1 MADKVLTLSNATV
14 LWKNRFSMKLLFQ
27 LEDQVHVFEITEDLG
42 TQDLKILKDSLFR
55 FFESHPVFTI
65 LNISPAQLI
74 ASHAEI
80 ETTLS
85 EIQNFASARGLH
97 LVIARTADE
106 AVKSKQLV
114 LERALQKQV
123 EVLQAKLEL
132 REKMRVQAEQL
143 VAENGRL
150 KDTMDEQVKKLKT
163 LQDVGGPLSPL
174 LEKLWSEK

>member
-1 MADKVLTLSNATV
+1 
-14 LWKNRFSMKLLFQ
+14 MKLLFQ
-27 LEDQVHVFEITEDLG
+27 LEDQVHVFEINEDLG

-55 FFESHPVFTI
+55 FFESSPVFTI
-65 LNISPAQLI
+65 LNISPAKI
-74 ASHAEI
+74 TAPHAEV
-80 ETTLS
+80 ESALS
-85 EIQNFASARGLH
+85 EIQTFASARGLH

-106 AVKSKQLV
+106 AVRSKQAV

-132 REKMRVQAEQL
+132 REKMREQAELL

-150 KDTMDEQVKKLKT
+150 KNTMNEQVKKLKT
-163 LQDVGGPLSPL
+163 LQDTSGPLSPL